1 MVGWNSQLLEIGS
14 ELAYL
19 RLKSLKKL
27 AASLSKICSSLMGSV
42 CSVHLTYTSSFLD
55 AGDLGF
61 SLEKM
66 RKASFF
72 SHDYWKWQYQD
83 NPNGRAITFLAKDN
97 GSII

>member
-1 MVGWNSQLLEIGS
+1 MVGWDSQLSEIGS
-14 ELAYL
+14 ELVYL

-27 AASLSKICSSLMGSV
+27 ALNLSKLCPSLTGLV

-66 RKASFF
+66 RKKF
-72 SHDYWKWQYQD
+72 
-83 NPNGRAITFLAKDN
+83 R
-97 GSII
+97 